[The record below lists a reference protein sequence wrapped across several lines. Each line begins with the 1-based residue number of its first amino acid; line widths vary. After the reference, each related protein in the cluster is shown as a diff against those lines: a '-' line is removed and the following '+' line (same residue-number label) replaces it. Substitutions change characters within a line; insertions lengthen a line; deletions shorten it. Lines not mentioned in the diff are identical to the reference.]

1 EVPDGDLG
9 DDAVPLIEEA
19 RGRRSTEL
27 EEHLAILL
35 QLWVEHLRGRR
46 EWRGCDLSELPRLAT
61 GLGPRFR
68 AGLRASLGTAGRR
81 PGGASLRKF
90 GLRLVQLAR
99 EPVHLDVLVRGNPVP
114 QRLHYLLLRALPHL
128 P

>member
-1 EVPDGDLG
+1 GLLRDRPHLGPDDGVHVHFRGDVEDPLRDDAVEDDRTGLLRGLQGLHEVPDGDLG

-46 EWRGCDLSELPRLAT
+46 EWRGWDL
-61 GLGPRFR
+61 
-68 AGLRASLGTAGRR
+68 
-81 PGGASLRKF
+81 
-90 GLRLVQLAR
+90 
-99 EPVHLDVLVRGNPVP
+99 
-114 QRLHYLLLRALPHL
+114 
-128 P
+128 